1 MTSSSRLELIIS
13 TSEAERSLR
22 RLEGRLNSADR
33 AGESISTSM
42 TTVER
47 RLAGVERFA
56 RAASGAFL
64 GLSTGAGV
72 FTAIARSASQSAA
85 EIDNLS
91 RLANTNVE
99 DFQRLSFASRAYGVE
114 QDKLADILKDT
125 NDRVG
130 DFLSTGGGEMKDFFE
145 QIAPQIGV
153 TAEEFRN
160 LSGPQALQ
168 KYYDGLQAAN
178 LSQAEMT
185 FYMES
190 VADEATALIPLLRDG
205 GAEMDRLGQEAD
217 DLNAILSQME
227 IQRLKDIR
235 GEFGQ
240 LGQQLSTETMRAVS
254 QFDDLMKSSLEGI
267 SYGINNVARGFNV
280 FMDSFRDGEAKRSI
294 AGIDAELNALFDTKA
309 RLEQR
314 IDMFGADSPQAQDT
328 IAALG
333 ELRGEYTALIDRKK
347 ELQQAGLPVTE
358 PEIVQLGRVSTE
370 IDKQAEAAK
379 GSAKEVTDLADAH
392 ESLLDRITPNRREAR
407 QYAQDL
413 GVLNLA
419 LASGRMNTQEYMQ
432 AMGMLQE
439 SFQDAQRDT
448 DELADKTQDAAFS
461 MEKSFDEL
469 RLNGLRRLD
478 DGLADLW
485 QGAIDGS
492 LNATD
497 IMKRAFEQ
505 TLAEMAHMAI
515 TRPIVVQ
522 MQSMMGMGGGQAGG
536 QSGGFNLGSMGS
548 VKNAWGA
555 VQNGFGGIQWA
566 GAPTSY
572 SGGFAG
578 SATSGMSVTSQGTS
592 YLGGSTAN
600 FGGMTGLASAGTG
613 FAGGWAGGQVFGESE
628 AQQIGATIGTVA
640 GTYLGGPIG
649 AAIGSFLGSGVG
661 SIFGHEETP
670 FSGRFGTTGSVT
682 PGTFEHQGS
691 TSEQFYSESALGAV
705 GFMDDGTERLQRAG
719 TGSKEWA
726 EQLAAGTAQ
735 IDNLVASL
743 AQGAPELDA
752 MRSAVQ
758 GLEISSRNA
767 GEIIEFALNERPRAA
782 LEALGGHFGAFVRG
796 LEGGIES
803 VVQQAQVAQQA
814 HSLLA
819 GGMDRLNLQFD
830 AAGAG
835 AYEAASALA
844 EYAGN
849 IENIAAINDAYYQA
863 AFSNEERLQHS
874 HEDVRTA
881 LNSLTDANIT
891 SVAHLRQLVE
901 AQDLNSEAGAQL
913 AYDLMS
919 LAPALRESNQ
929 AVKEAIN
936 QQYQSALGREAD
948 ADGLAYWFNQVTNG
962 GLTLEGALWNIR
974 NAAQSAAGAVDST
987 SGALNSYVTHA
998 VSDSLDAY
1006 NDQISSIEE
1015 LSSAR
1020 REQLNNEMRA
1030 VDQLGSLIDSL
1041 ALSNQSILDPA
1052 ERLAEAQRQFAELQV
1067 RAENGDTEAAGQL
1080 QGASTAYLDAAAA
1093 YYGQSSSQYESIFG
1107 DVNQGIGDLEQQ
1119 FGQSVDSLGSIES
1132 IEQRALREQQNA
1144 HNTLMRSLDEQISAS
1159 GELSTIGDL
1168 LSALPGEL
1176 ANALEG
1182 IVSSGGGDSGGEGGS
1197 SSSYINNTY
1206 NELFGRDADAEG
1218 ASYWESTGLRGNDLR
1233 DAIEHSAWKDN
1244 AFATGGAFTNGVVDR
1259 PTSFPMGL
1267 MGEAGPEAIMPLSN
1281 VGGSLGVRAVMPPL
1295 PDFPSLNTQDVTQ
1308 VMRDMQR
1315 TIQQQGQ
1322 QITQLLQQ
1330 GNQNTAQT
1338 RDAVVGIGK
1347 QASQQ
1352 QGQQVAE
1359 LRKINKNV
1367 KLKVA
1372 TI

>member
-33 AGESISTSM
+33 AGESISKSM

-56 RAASGAFL
+56 RSASGAFL
-64 GLSTGAGV
+64 GLSAGAGV

-358 PEIVQLGRVSTE
+358 PEIVQLDRASTE

-419 LASGRMNTQEYMQ
+419 LASGRMTTTQYMQ
-432 AMGMLQE
+432 AMGLLQE
-439 SFQDAQRDT
+439 SFQAAQRDT
-448 DELADKTQDAAFS
+448 EDLADKTQDAAFS
-461 MEKSFDEL
+461 MEESFDEL

-478 DGLADLW
+478 DGFADLW

-497 IMKRAFEQ
+497 IMKRALDQ

-522 MQSMMGMGGGQAGG
+522 MQGMMGMGGGEQQAG
-536 QSGGFNLGSMGS
+536 GGFNLGSMGS
-548 VKNAWGA
+548 AKNAWGA
-555 VQNGFGGIQWA
+555 VQNGVGNIAWTGA
-566 GAPTSY
+566 GSSY
-572 SGGFAG
+572 SGTDWANA
-578 SATSGMSVTSQGTS
+578 ATQGTGATGF
-592 YLGGSTAN
+592 LGGSTAN
-600 FGGMTGLASAGTG
+600 FSGMQGLAGAGAG
-613 FAGGWAGGQVFGESE
+613 MAGGYVGTELGSSLFGKE
-628 AQQIGATIGTVA
+628 ANSSIGATGGALA
-640 GTYLGGPIG
+640 GTYFGGPVG
-649 AAIGSFLGSGVG
+649 AAIGGAIGGALDSFFGSSGTRPEFTYQQDG
-661 SIFGHEETP
+661 RDPATYDFG
-670 FSGRFGTTGSVT
+670 GRESAFGTFG
-682 PGTFEHQGS
+682 FEQQRLGEEGRASLDAFSSSLQAADNALAQYMTDGQIRDASAALDAFTYSGLSNADLLADRLDVLLNAAGMQGELYDRMRDELQGADAS
-691 TSEQFYSESALGAV
+691 QRYEAALNIAALESALTSVPENVIAHVDGWMASTDAAVGDAASSLMIQIQQWEQLGGALEQLAPTFDRLANGAV
-705 GFMDDGTERLQRAG
+705 GVTNALH
-719 TGSKEWA
+719 
-726 EQLAAGTAQ
+726 
-735 IDNLVASL
+735 
-743 AQGAPELDA
+743 DA
-752 MRSAVQ
+752 
-758 GLEISSRNA
+758 
-767 GEIIEFALNERPRAA
+767 
-782 LEALGGHFGAFVRG
+782 
-796 LEGGIES
+796 
-803 VVQQAQVAQQA
+803 
-814 HSLLA
+814 A
-819 GGMDRLNLQFD
+819 GGMENLQ
-830 AAGAG
+830 
-835 AYEAASALA
+835 ALHSS
-844 EYAGN
+844 
-849 IENIAAINDAYYQA
+849 YYQNF
-863 AFSNEERLQHS
+863 FSEEERQLHLQQQLT
-874 HEDVRTA
+874 DQFAA
-881 LNSLTDANIT
+881 LNMAMPKTRSGFRD
-891 SVAHLRQLVE
+891 LVE
-901 AQDLNSEAGAQL
+901 AQDIA
-913 AYDLMS
+913 
-919 LAPALRESNQ
+919 
-929 AVKEAIN
+929 
-936 QQYQSALGREAD
+936 
-948 ADGLAYWFNQVTNG
+948 T
-962 GLTLEGALWNIR
+962 
-974 NAAQSAAGAVDST
+974 AAGRDNYL
-987 SGALNSYVTHA
+987 AL
-998 VSDSLDAY
+998 L
-1006 NDQISSIEE
+1006 E
-1015 LSSAR
+1015 LSGGF
-1020 REQLNNEMRA
+1020 
-1030 VDQLGSLIDSL
+1030 DQL
-1041 ALSNQSILDPA
+1041 
-1052 ERLAEAQRQFAELQV
+1052 RQEV
-1067 RAENGDTEAAGQL
+1067 G
-1080 QGASTAYLDAAAA
+1080 
-1093 YYGQSSSQYESIFG
+1093 
-1107 DVNQGIGDLEQQ
+1107 
-1119 FGQSVDSLGSIES
+1119 
-1132 IEQRALREQQNA
+1132 
-1144 HNTLMRSLDEQISAS
+1144 SLDEAVQEVDLSPVRSAYESLQEAISSEQDILRSAHDQTTASIRDNMGRVQDAMRTTERVAGSLQSTLDQMMGNRVIDQRGRFDAAS
-1159 GELSTIGDL
+1159 GYLRQTLASGGLDDPDQLERALSVVSQPSEGMYTTLQDYQRDFLSTANIIDQL
-1168 LSALPGEL
+1168 NDRADEQLTTEDRSLRALERQIDQADRQFDRAMSALDSQ
-1176 ANALEG
+1176 LERQTDILEAEFGTQDWLSTVNDSVLSMAQAIAG
-1182 IVSSGGGDSGGEGGS
+1182 IQVAAAGGSQGAINVAQGRDREGDPLVSDASGSVADAYRDILGRDPDDSGLDYYSSSGFSAEEIRKRLADSPEAKRYAETGMPGFKNGGIASGPMSG
-1197 SSSYINNTY
+1197 YPV
-1206 NELFGRDADAEG
+1206 EL
-1218 ASYWESTGLRGNDLR
+1218 
-1233 DAIEHSAWKDN
+1233 H
-1244 AFATGGAFTNGVVDR
+1244 
-1259 PTSFPMGL
+1259 
-1267 MGEAGPEAIMPLSN
+1267 GPEAIIPLKGGN
-1281 VGGSLGVRAVMPPL
+1281 VPLNVPGIQALVREV
-1295 PDFPSLNTQDVTQ
+1295 S
-1308 VMRDMQR
+1308 
-1315 TIQQQGQ
+1315 
-1322 QITQLLQQ
+1322 QL
-1330 GNQNTAQT
+1330 
-1338 RDAVVGIGK
+1338 R
-1347 QASQQ
+1347 S
-1352 QGQQVAE
+1352 E
-1359 LRKINKNV
+1359 LRDSQRSIAEYTRQSARI
-1367 KLKVA
+1367 LEREELRQEGEGLW
-1372 TI
+1372 